1 MGHKAARRRFLR
13 RKTSYSTFPPV
24 FHVMQMDGLARS
36 LCTGPPSGPLSR
48 SLGTFSGLCS
58 LGSAAAPH
66 RPAANF
72 PLLGSDPLCVIG
84 PYVIGPYCGDSFGQM
99 GRRGDNTTLRHGTQ
113 DRTNFALLLA
123 LSRRN
128 SCTAGSDASGAPSAA
143 GAKP

>member
-1 MGHKAARRRFLR
+1 MCWPTLRALEQVARNLFWA
-13 RKTSYSTFPPV
+13 
-24 FHVMQMDGLARS
+24 MLAWISGCPSSSGSQLS
-36 LCTGPPSGPLSR
+36 L
-48 SLGTFSGLCS
+48 
-58 LGSAAAPH
+58 AW
-66 RPAANF
+66 
-72 PLLGSDPLCVIG
+72 IG
-84 PYVIGPYCGDSFGQM
+84 PTVCDRTLCDRYVIGPYCGDSFGQM